1 MGITELRD
9 SQVFCV
15 LGFSFSELIIE
26 LLKRDFTQTVGL
38 LAFLTD
44 SKCFIVVF
52 CFFQV

>member
-1 MGITELRD
+1 M
-9 SQVFCV
+9 

-44 SKCFIVVF
+44 SKCFICRLLFLSGVMRGQFVSR
-52 CFFQV
+52 